1 MLSVKQRQLGLR
13 TYFYYYTGAID
24 GIEGAGTKKA
34 YRNFQ
39 KNNGLV
45 ADGIYG
51 KNTEAQLMLVTR
63 NCQTMLNNRG
73 AGIVVDGIVGDATIN
88 AIKNFQRANGLGVDG
103 IIGDATFRALTG
115 SPQPTPPSHYTC
127 KYFKDSEFA
136 CPCCGK
142 NIEKDG
148 IKRIADEIREHFGV
162 PAIIT
167 SGTRCAKHNKEVGGV
182 ANSWHLYGNAIDIYV
197 TGKSYSE
204 VLAFTRQIVN
214 QGRAR
219 YTYGGTKQMGNAVHI
234 DDGGME

>member
-1 MLSVKQRQLGLR
+1 MLTVKQRQLGLR
-13 TYFYYYTGAID
+13 TYFYYYTGKID
-24 GIEGAGTKKA
+24 GIAGEKYSKA
-34 YRNFQ
+34 VINFQ
-39 KNNGLV
+39 KNNQLV

-51 KNTEAQLMLVTR
+51 KKTDAQLRLVIR

-73 AGIVVDGIVGDATIN
+73 YNLEIDGIVGNLTISS
-88 AIKNFQRANGLGVDG
+88 IKDFQQRSQLGVDG

-197 TGKSYSE
+197 QGVSGQQLLNFCK
-204 VLAFTRQIVN
+204 QIVN
-214 QGRAR
+214 RGSAR
-219 YTYGGTKQMGNAVHI
+219 YTYYITGQACHI
-234 DDGGME
+234 DTGGKE